1 MKPVRARDAGS
12 EPVDTEPV
20 ASQDAGSA
28 TVEFVLFSLLLLV
41 PFTYVL
47 LTVFEVQRAAYAVTE
62 AARESGRA
70 FATAL
75 SEADGVRRAAAAVR
89 LALRDQGL
97 SDAGLDLRIACSAHP
112 CLTPGAT
119 VTITVVEQVALPW
132 VPAMLG
138 RPAASVTV
146 RAVHVETVDRFRPV
160 RP

>member
-1 MKPVRARDAGS
+1 MKVTRGD
-12 EPVDTEPV
+12 DT
-20 ASQDAGSA
+20 GSA

-75 SEADGVRRAAAAVR
+75 SAADGEQRAQAALG
-89 LALRDQGL
+89 LALHDQGL
-97 SDAGLDLRIACSAHP
+97 SSQGLDLRITCSAHP

-119 VTITVVEQVALPW
+119 VTITVVEEVTLPW
-132 VPAMLG
+132 VPALLG

>member
-1 MKPVRARDAGS
+1 MRVGSAVPEAAADGARS
-12 EPVDTEPV
+12 R
-20 ASQDAGSA
+20 DAGSA

-47 LTVFEVQRAAYAVTE
+47 LTVFEVQRATYAVTE

-75 SEADGVRRAAAAVR
+75 SAADGGRRAEAAAS

-97 SDAGLDLRIACSAHP
+97 SDSSLDLRITCSAHP

-119 VTITVVEQVALPW
+119 VTVTIVEQVTLPW

-138 RPAASVTV
+138 RPAASVIV

>member
-1 MKPVRARDAGS
+1 MRVVSAVPEAAADEACSR
-12 EPVDTEPV
+12 
-20 ASQDAGSA
+20 DAGSA

-47 LTVFEVQRAAYAVTE
+47 LTVFQVQRAAYAVTE

-70 FATAL
+70 FAPAL
-75 SEADGVRRAAAAVR
+75 SEADGGRSAEAAAS

-97 SDAGLDLRIACSAHP
+97 SSSSLDLRIICSAHP

-119 VTITVVEQVALPW
+119 VTVTIVEQVTLPW
-132 VPAMLG
+132 VPSMLG